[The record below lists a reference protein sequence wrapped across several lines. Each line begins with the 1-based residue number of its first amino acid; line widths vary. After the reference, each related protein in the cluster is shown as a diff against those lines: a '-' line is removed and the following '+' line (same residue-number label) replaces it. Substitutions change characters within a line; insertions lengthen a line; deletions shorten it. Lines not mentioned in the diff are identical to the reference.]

1 MDQIGADQLPQ
12 NSRQV
17 VLNVLLEREALDT
30 LPRPQ
35 MPLPHIIMNVKLK
48 GTLAKVGLDRLARR
62 LKAHRR
68 VQVAGQIA
76 EGHAQVEA
84 VLCVEAGVVE
94 EVEAA
99 ADDVAGGEG
108 GPVVLACVRIKVTLL
123 IINYNKNK

>member
-35 MPLPHIIMNVKLK
+35 MPLPHIIVNVKLK

-62 LKAHRR
+62 LQAHRR

-99 ADDVAGGEG
+99 ADDVAGGES

-123 IINYNKNK
+123 INHYDKNK